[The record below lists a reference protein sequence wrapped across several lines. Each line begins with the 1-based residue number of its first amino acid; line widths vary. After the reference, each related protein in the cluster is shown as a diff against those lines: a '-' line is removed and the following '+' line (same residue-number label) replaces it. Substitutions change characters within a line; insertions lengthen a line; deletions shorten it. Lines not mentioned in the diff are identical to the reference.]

1 MNPRSS
7 AWLTSGEL
15 PYEFRGDKESLPL
28 FPWRAATTRKE
39 LVDLQ
44 KEFVEDVK
52 KHRGA
57 EERRLMYVA
66 ITRARHRVLLSGSFW
81 AHHATSRAPSVF
93 LHELEGAGLV
103 SGLPSHPQSE
113 TPPEVTD

>member
-1 MNPRSS
+1 MVADEVPAKPRDTA
-7 AWLTSGEL
+7 AWLATGEL

-52 KHRGA
+52 NHRGA
-57 EERRLMYVA
+57 DERRL
-66 ITRARHRVLLSGSFW
+66 I
-81 AHHATSRAPSVF
+81 
-93 LHELEGAGLV
+93 
-103 SGLPSHPQSE
+103 
-113 TPPEVTD
+113 